1 MCLYINSVPLEYNF
15 HREMI
20 CLVFPGPKAVPST
33 KQVLNYFVR
42 NNISPLILGSYFTTN
57 YL

>member
-1 MCLYINSVPLEYNF
+1 
-15 HREMI
+15 MI